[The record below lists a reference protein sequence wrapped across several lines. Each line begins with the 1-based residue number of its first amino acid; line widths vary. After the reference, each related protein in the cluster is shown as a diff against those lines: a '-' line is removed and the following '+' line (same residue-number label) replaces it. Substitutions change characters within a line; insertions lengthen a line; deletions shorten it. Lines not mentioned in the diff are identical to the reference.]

1 MNSIVHDIIR
11 SRVNVLKA
19 MDSAVRNMNHED
31 AFDFWIIDVPDEASE
46 DDFLYIAQDTE
57 EYTRVVHR
65 YAVIMIDYGKYDLPK
80 EK

>member
-1 MNSIVHDIIR
+1 MNDIIKTR
-11 SRVNVLKA
+11 IAVLKA

-80 EK
+80 EKKER